1 MVLNG
6 KFSSREEVFSG
17 VLQGSVLG
25 PLLFVVFIN
34 NLNSEV
40 EHTELIQTFVDDT
53 KTGLT

>member
-6 KFSSREEVFSG
+6 KFSSWQEVFSG
-17 VLQGSVLG
+17 VLQGSMLG

-34 NLNSEV
+34 NLNSEL